1 MPHAGYMYLRGG
13 ASPPISFKIHTF
25 LSSGTF
31 SVTSGGACE
40 YTLVA
45 GGGGG
50 GYGSPGGGV
59 GGGGGAGSAASYLT
73 GQLSHGQDDTSESSN
88 PDLNEALYGKNTIL
102 LTDSTDY
109 TVTVGAGGPKQSGY
123 SGFGGASVFSKSG
136 TTYESR
142 NGGASGG
149 TWSVGIAGNQSGGGG
164 GAFTDGASYS
174 GGGGGGFGNNYSIG
188 GNGASGVWYGVGGGG
203 GGCRGNAS
211 GASGGSAAYNDV
223 KNCNNSNTYY
233 GAGGTG
239 STGWGSQGA
248 DGGTNEGDGGG
259 GGHTNSGN
267 GGSGIVV
274 IRYLVSSGID
284 ATGGTI
290 TTVTDNGFTD
300 TTLTSLSGGLSG
312 N

>member
-136 TTYESR
+136 TSYESR
-142 NGGASGG
+142 NGGGVGG
-149 TWSVGIAGNQSGGGG
+149 TWTNGIAGNGSAGGG

-174 GGGGGGFGNNYSIG
+174 GGSGGGWGNNYSHG
-188 GNGASGVWYGVGGGG
+188 GSGASGVGYGYGGGG
-203 GGCRGNAS
+203 GGCRGNGS
-211 GASGGSAAYNDV
+211 GVGGGTGLSNDMRY
-223 KNCNNSNTYY
+223 CNNSRIYLGY
-233 GAGGTG
+233 GGTG
-239 STGWGSQGA
+239 SVGFGSSGA
-248 DGGTNEGDGGG
+248 DGTANEGDGGN
-259 GGHTNSGN
+259 GGHTGAGN
-267 GGSGIVV
+267 GSSGIIV

-290 TTVTDNGFTD
+290 TTVTDTGYTK
-300 TTLTSLSGGLSG
+300 TSLTSLDGGLSG